1 MPSSSRNVAVCH
13 GSAADQ
19 RPLDLSRYVWT
30 TGAVYAFAPSFKTL
44 KALAEENLEDL
55 GLR

>member
-1 MPSSSRNVAVCH
+1 
-13 GSAADQ
+13 
-19 RPLDLSRYVWT
+19 VWT
-30 TGAVYAFAPSFKTL
+30 TGAVSAFAPSLQTL